1 MRPLAVVG
9 VAAVA
14 AGFLVVFDAGLAE
27 AFGLS
32 TFVVT
37 LIGVLG
43 VLQGIRYVNARRG
56 RDRATVTL
64 GEPERREP
72 ATVPGADLDGEIRR
86 AAGGRLRRRRTRER
100 IQGRVRSVA
109 VRTVA
114 RRRNHPHDRA
124 EALVESGEWTDDP
137 TAAAFLSSSV
147 RYPLRDRLRGGL
159 FGRPTYHV
167 GVLAALAEIERLDR
181 GVEAGAEGGAEAD
194 ERGRPDR

>member
-9 VAAVA
+9 VVAVA
-14 AGFLVVFDAGLAE
+14 AGFLVVFDAGLAA
-27 AFGLS
+27 AFDLS

-37 LIGVLG
+37 LIGVVG

-56 RDRATVTL
+56 RERASVTL

-86 AAGGRLRRRRTRER
+86 AAGDRRRRHRTRER
-100 IQGRVRSVA
+100 IRGRVRSVA

-114 RRRNHPHDRA
+114 RRHNRSHERA
-124 EALVESGEWTDDP
+124 ETLVETGEWTDDP
-137 TAAAFLSSSV
+137 TAAAFLSPSV
-147 RYPLRDRLRGGL
+147 TYPLRDRLRGGL

-167 GVLAALAEIERLDR
+167 GVLAALTEIER
-181 GVEAGAEGGAEAD
+181 VEGGAERGAEFD
-194 ERGRPDR
+194 EREGSDR